1 MTVYEAI
8 EELKR
13 LERRITGL
21 KSLRNKVAGDRDY
34 YQAILEVEVVIGET
48 TAAYEELSNKLK
60 GITI

>member
-34 YQAILEVEVVIGET
+34 YQAILEVEAVIEET